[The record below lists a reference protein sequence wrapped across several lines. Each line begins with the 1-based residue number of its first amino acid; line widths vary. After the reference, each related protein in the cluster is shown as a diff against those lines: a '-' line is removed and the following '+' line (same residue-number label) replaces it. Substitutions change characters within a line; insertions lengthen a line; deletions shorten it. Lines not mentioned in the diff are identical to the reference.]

1 MANIEARQGLGTE
14 TNSLIVGVRELGQE
28 LLKRVPLR
36 NNEFS
41 PDLVIDHLGR
51 FAEWIR
57 EQTSLEER
65 ARLFVLLEN
74 TIKEEVL
81 HIQFHLAAKGDKF
94 KRIILDLM
102 FCADETKFA
111 AYEKHSYVVV
121 PPRSRQEETASPT
134 ILQEFSRLL
143 KEALEANPA
152 QATS

>member
-1 MANIEARQGLGTE
+1 MTDIETEQRPETEVSRLVARA
-14 TNSLIVGVRELGQE
+14 RELGQE
-28 LLKRVPLR
+28 LLERLPLR

-41 PDLVIDHLGR
+41 PALVIDHLEK

-57 EQTSLEER
+57 ERTSLDEH

-94 KRIILDLM
+94 GRIILDLM
-102 FCADETKFA
+102 FCADETRFA

-121 PPRSRQEETASPT
+121 PPKNRQEETASPT
-134 ILQEFSRLL
+134 ILQEFSRFL

-152 QATS
+152 PATS